1 MDGRGVELGVERKG
15 EESAGRCLGFW
26 REWRELAGPGASSP
40 PLLREEREGGPQ
52 TEVHGEERGP
62 HLTLQSLSMT

>member
-1 MDGRGVELGVERKG
+1 MDGCGVELGVERKE

-26 REWRELAGPGASSP
+26 REWRELVGPGAGSP
-40 PLLREEREGGPQ
+40 PLLREEREARPQ
-52 TEVHGEERGP
+52 TEAHGEERGP